1 MSQLTPEEVAAGKR
15 AIYEKIP
22 VRRRKFIDKMG
33 YDNWDP
39 FMEPADPIDIRK
51 DRTGRTAQQLVTEF
65 MAFSGKGGQA
75 DYMQTVQELAV
86 ILGDAAL
93 TDVDKKYAAFAD
105 AFEKQYVSQGYQ
117 VNRTIEETLNLG
129 WGLLAMLPRNELKRI
144 RDDMLDRYLHDNTIE
159 ESALPGGDD

>member
-1 MSQLTPEEVAAGKR
+1 MSQLTPEEVAARKR

-86 ILGDAAL
+86 ILVHNSERVRPVYDFCL
-93 TDVDKKYAAFAD
+93 WYKSIM
-105 AFEKQYVSQGYQ
+105 EKAGTSF
-117 VNRTIEETLNLG
+117 
-129 WGLLAMLPRNELKRI
+129 
-144 RDDMLDRYLHDNTIE
+144 
-159 ESALPGGDD
+159 